1 MATYFDADKV
11 RIETVRSEGPGGQN
25 INRRD
30 TKVHAWVKV
39 DDLKL
44 DEDGKK
50 LVREKLA
57 HRVTKRDELEV
68 TNEAG
73 RTQEENR
80 AKALEIMEK
89 LIEEAIKVNP
99 PRVRD

>member
-1 MATYFDADKV
+1 MATYFDEGKV
-11 RIETVRSEGPGGQN
+11 RVEAVRSEGPGGQN
-25 INRRD
+25 LNRRD

-80 AKALEIMEK
+80 ENALEIMEK
-89 LIEEAIKVNP
+89 LIEEAIKESP
-99 PRVRD
+99 PRITD

>member
-1 MATYFDADKV
+1 MATYFDEDKV
-11 RIETVRSEGPGGQN
+11 RIEAVRSEGPGGQN

-39 DDLKL
+39 NDLKL

-68 TNEAG
+68 TNEEG

-89 LIEEAIKVNP
+89 LIAEALKVKP
-99 PRVRD
+99 PRVID